1 MADNPHLQGL
11 LGVHTLHT
19 RHVVGDL
26 SSALT
31 EAHHTVVKEG
41 TRVAVGGI
49 GVAEPCLME
58 GKEEGGMINARAY
71 KYKCKQRHA
80 PRPGT

>member
-1 MADNPHLQGL
+1 MSHYPHLQGF
-11 LGVHTLHT
+11 LGVDTLHT

-26 SSALT
+26 GSALT

-41 TRVAVGGI
+41 PRVAVGRI

-58 GKEEGGMINARAY
+58 SSDS
-71 KYKCKQRHA
+71 H
-80 PRPGT
+80 TSTV